1 MKKITAFETAKKTK
15 ANLKEAG
22 INSTLYWA
30 YEESKDAER
39 KYIDFSEV
47 IWERDIEEI
56 AKCLLKNGIHEFTIS
71 STFSGL
77 ITTLAEFEKHG
88 FKIAGLTQVNARWT
102 DTLTGKREIVP
113 ALLMKKA

>member
-1 MKKITAFETAKKTK
+1 MKKIAAFENAK
-15 ANLKEAG
+15 ANKLSFKEAG

-39 KYIDFSEV
+39 EYIDFSEV
-47 IWERDIEEI
+47 IWERDIEQI
-56 AKCLLKNGIHEFTIS
+56 VKNLLENGIHKFTIS

-77 ITTLAEFEKHG
+77 IGTLAEFEKHG
-88 FKIAGLTQVNARWT
+88 FKIDGLTKVNARWT
-102 DTLTGKREIVP
+102 DTFTGKREIVP